1 MRERPL
7 QPWRWQLASS
17 WLLALLALAG
27 LWAAVSLGRTPAA
40 TAAPNTPNVPIADW
54 CAAGDF
60 NGWNNNGTA
69 LLDDGTNGDCL
80 PAMASIVPT

>member
-54 CAAGDF
+54 CATGDF
-60 NGWNNNGTA
+60 NNWNNNGVLGSIIPLLQLLQA
-69 LLDDGTNGDCL
+69 LQNRNQE
-80 PAMASIVPT
+80 